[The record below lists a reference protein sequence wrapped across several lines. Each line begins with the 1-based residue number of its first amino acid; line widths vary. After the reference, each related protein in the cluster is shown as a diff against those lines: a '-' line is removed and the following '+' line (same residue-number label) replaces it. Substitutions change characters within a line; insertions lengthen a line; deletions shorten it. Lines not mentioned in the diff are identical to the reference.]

1 MPDTEPVQINTSQ
14 RQSRFTRLPDM
25 SFLKGVVLP
34 ALVIVVVVGAGVGT
48 GFFMSIGKGKV
59 AGIATKSGVSVAP
72 GAEVKSGG
80 SEAGISDTAI
90 FKDNAQ
96 GMLEEG
102 GIDGEGTHHLVRDGG
117 PSQNV
122 YLTSSIVDLDQFVG
136 KKVEVWGETF
146 AAKKAGWLMDVGRIK
161 VIE

>member
-14 RQSRFTRLPDM
+14 GQSRLTRLADM
-25 SFLKGVVLP
+25 PFLKGVVLP
-34 ALVIVVVVGAGVGT
+34 ALVIIAVVVAGVGT
-48 GFFMSIGKGKV
+48 GFFISTGTGKV

-72 GAEVKSGG
+72 GAEVKKGG
-80 SEAGISDTAI
+80 AEAGLSDTAT
-90 FKDNAQ
+90 FRDSAQ
-96 GMLEEG
+96 GVLEQG

-122 YLTSSIVDLDQFVG
+122 YLTSSVVDLEQFLG